1 MTTASTKT
9 ILQRRLQ
16 LLLIALV
23 FFGPLGFA
31 FYMYYGAVY
40 LPHGRVNHGT
50 LISPARPLD
59 GTALL
64 NEKGPATLVLLHKWS
79 LLYVVD
85 GACNTLCHQAFSEM
99 QSQRLALGKDIDR
112 VQRVALIT
120 QDCCARDFL
129 EASESDVQAV
139 WLLPSKSVLSRAT
152 FPNSPQ
158 PQINVI
164 DPLGN
169 LMMSYPVG
177 GERKGLQT
185 DLRRLLRLS
194 HIG

>member
-1 MTTASTKT
+1 MTVAAKT
-9 ILQRRLQ
+9 ILKRRLQ

-31 FYMYYGAVY
+31 FYMYYGSVY

-59 GTALL
+59 GTALV
-64 NEKGPATLVLLHKWS
+64 NEQGPATQALLHKWS
-79 LLYVVD
+79 LLYIVD
-85 GACNTLCHQAFSEM
+85 GACSALCHQAFGEM
-99 QSQRLALGKDIDR
+99 QSQRLALGKDMDR

-120 QDCCARDFL
+120 SECCAHAFF
-129 EASESDVQAV
+129 EAPESDVQAV
-139 WLLPSKSVLSRAT
+139 WLLPSQSVLWRVS
-152 FPNSPQ
+152 FPKAPQ
-158 PQINVI
+158 PQIYVI